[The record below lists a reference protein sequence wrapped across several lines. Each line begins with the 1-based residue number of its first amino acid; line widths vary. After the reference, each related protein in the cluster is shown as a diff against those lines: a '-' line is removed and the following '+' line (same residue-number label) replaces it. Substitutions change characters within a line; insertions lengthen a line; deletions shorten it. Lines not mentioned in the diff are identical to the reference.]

1 MSCYSKYGNQPA
13 ANILERDGA
22 WHHVAVTWTAA
33 NNGLTKV
40 YKDGLLMAE
49 VSALQ
54 VLRIVHE
61 ANHAVSRRH
70 RPSTY
75 GLFVSQVYSPKL
87 ATFVSS
93 GVVFFYR

>member
-13 ANILERDGA
+13 ANILDRDGA

-40 YKDGLLMAE
+40 YKDGLLRAE

-54 VLRIVHE
+54 VLLS
-61 ANHAVSRRH
+61 AVPMRQIMLSADTIDPALMGFLSARCILRNC
-70 RPSTY
+70 
-75 GLFVSQVYSPKL
+75 
-87 ATFVSS
+87 
-93 GVVFFYR
+93 